1 MDYKY
6 YKVIKVN
13 SENGKETNYGTMCEE
28 DMKLVTRGYSFDG
41 LIYNRQGS
49 KYFFIVEEVK

>member
-1 MDYKY
+1 MY
-6 YKVIKVN
+6 YSVIKVN
-13 SENGKETNYGTMCEE
+13 SENGKEINYGTMCEE
-28 DMKLVTRGYSFDG
+28 DMKLVTRGYAFDG